1 MEQKQNKKDWKVITN
16 EGMLNDTQININQ
29 IAAIV
34 ATKANTMLVNTTIKD
49 MNNKIDILNNSIA
62 DLVNEFRKQSVDERN
77 SSFKVSRRDKDNA
90 ISVKSID
97 SHITHIIS
105 LIHIAEIYKL
115 RTNKEDK
122 YSSQKARQLLGDLN
136 LLTDSNYVSKNLQG
150 SSNIVK
156 KYHFDILYE
165 IKHRLQNPEH
175 FDLNADRCLFWREK
189 CFIPDDGEIQTS
201 IDKLSTLLEVE
212 SDLQN

>member
-1 MEQKQNKKDWKVITN
+1 MEQKQDKKDWKVITN
-16 EGMLNDTQININQ
+16 EGMLNDTQMNINQ

-115 RTNKEDK
+115 LTNKEDK
-122 YSSQKARQLLGDLN
+122 YSSQKARQLLSDLN

-201 IDKLSTLLEVE
+201 IDKLSALLEVE